1 MMSSLLK
8 VSVMTQMDFNFCN
21 WLFYIFLR
29 NVMAFDKAIAIL
41 YGFFNLRISKK
52 NYASRRKGI
61 IFCLLETTNDIL
73 GLIF

>member
-1 MMSSLLK
+1 
-8 VSVMTQMDFNFCN
+8 
-21 WLFYIFLR
+21 
-29 NVMAFDKAIAIL
+29 MAFDKAIAIL

-52 NYASRRKGI
+52 NYPSRRKGI